1 MRIEQQPPQRP
12 NFLLVVL
19 LFAATIIV
27 IFIGA
32 YIVLHWNHHIVPKDF
47 NKHPTAQLIVQPQS
61 TAV

>member
-1 MRIEQQPPQRP
+1 MRIEQQPPESP

-32 YIVLHWNHHIVPKDF
+32 YLFLHWNHRMVPRNF
-47 NKHPTAQLIVQPQS
+47 NKHPTSQLILPPRS
-61 TAV
+61 LDA